1 MTFCLTLPEV
11 KHSSTSNIVRVFISN
26 SSVTTG
32 AGLTGLTNASAGLSI
47 YCIPNNA
54 AGSSGYAYTAS
65 GSLIETITTCG
76 TYAAPS
82 ASKCRFK
89 ELDATYAPGWYELQ
103 FLNSVYATASATA
116 LVIHGFGAT
125 NMRPFT
131 VIQPLVGYDPNDSVR
146 MGMTALPN
154 AAAEASGGL
163 YTRGTGA
170 GQIKQ
175 DSNGTITTLMET
187 AVSGSISTA
196 SFVAG
201 AITAAVINTG
211 AIDADAIA
219 DGAIDAGAIAAGAIT
234 NAKFASSA
242 IDASVL
248 ATGTITSAKFAAGAI
263 DAAAIASDAITSAKV
278 ADGFITAAKLASDTI
293 TAAKI
298 ASDAITAAKI
308 ASDAITSAKIADGA
322 IDAATFADNAITA
335 AKIADGAIDA
345 ATFAAGAINAAAI
358 ASDAITAAKIADG
371 AIDAG
376 AIASDAITAAKI
388 ATGAIDADAL
398 AADAVAEIADGV
410 CDEALAG
417 HTTAGSVGKA
427 LSDAASLAQA
437 SQIVL
442 STTIATLASQTSFT
456 LTAGSADDAAYQDL
470 AIIITDSVTSTQKS
484 VGYVAHYTG
493 ASKTVRLLA
502 SPVFTIAAGDS
513 VQIITALGT
522 ARVHTDCSLTSSAG
536 SAAHVATWLEYNGAK
551 VDITGATVTVAAREL
566 SSDTNLFSITEAD
579 LLGATAEFNDVLRL
593 LKSSPGFTDDRTYV
607 FTSSIVHN
615 SRTFVGTQ
623 LIPCLGGA

>member
-1 MTFCLTLPEV
+1 MNWSLSYEPL
-11 KHSSTSNIVRVFISN
+11 KHSSTSNIIRVFIGN

-32 AGLTGLTNASAGLSI
+32 AGLTGLTSSSAGLTI
-47 YCIPNNA
+47 ALLHNNA
-54 AGSSGYAYTAS
+54 NNTSDFSHLYLQASST
-65 GSLIETITTCG
+65 IEAVSTIG
-76 TYAAPS
+76 TYSAPT
-82 ASKCRFK
+82 ATKCRFG
-89 ELDATYAPGWYELQ
+89 EVSATYLPGWYEIH
-103 FLNSVYATASATA
+103 FPNTAWSFASAKYA
-116 LVIHGFGAT
+116 MVSVWGAT
-125 NMRPFT
+125 NARPATFL
-131 VIQPLVGYDPNDSVR
+131 IPLVQYDPYDSVR
-146 MGMTALPN
+146 MGMTSLPN

-163 YTRGTGA
+163 YTRGTGV
-170 GQIKQ
+170 GQINQ
-175 DSNGTITTLMET
+175 DT
-187 AVSGSISTA
+187 SGRIDARVHGCATNS
-196 SFVAG
+196 
-201 AITAAVINTG
+201 ITAG
-211 AIDADAIA
+211 AIA
-219 DGAIDAGAIAAGAIT
+219 DGAID
-234 NAKFASSA
+234 NAS
-242 IDASVL
+242 L
-248 ATGTITSAKFAAGAI
+248 ATGTISAAKFAASAI
-263 DAAAIASDAITSAKV
+263 DATAIASDAITSAKV